1 LSDAK
6 EQVHLKHRGITF
18 AMMARRQLCWFS
30 GLIVKTE
37 KFKYMPQNEPVPD
50 RQIKIIEPDHPD
62 YDRYI
67 EALEKYF
74 DTDPKIRQ
82 YIFVDNS

>member
-18 AMMARRQLCWFS
+18 VLMERRQLCWTS

-37 KFKYMPQNEPVPD
+37 KFKYMPQNESEPD
-50 RQIKIIEPDHPD
+50 RPKIMELDHPD

>member
-18 AMMARRQLCWFS
+18 AMMARRQLCWTS

-50 RQIKIIEPDHPD
+50 R
-62 YDRYI
+62 
-67 EALEKYF
+67 
-74 DTDPKIRQ
+74 
-82 YIFVDNS
+82 